1 MGVLTMN
8 DIFAFCIR
16 PFVDVLRAISDFP
29 IMCSIFAGLIAA
41 LVTQDTGIGFLVFFA
56 AIAFLAVIYV
66 VTFGRAFGRGG
77 HKTDF
82 EIKS

>member
-1 MGVLTMN
+1 MN

-16 PFVDVLRAISDFP
+16 PFLDVLRAISDYP
-29 IMCSIFAGLIAA
+29 ISCAFFVGLISG
-41 LVTQDTGIGFLVFFA
+41 LITQDTGFGFLVFFA
-56 AIAFLAVIYV
+56 ALAVLALIYV
-66 VTFGRAFGRGG
+66 VTLGRAFGRGG